1 MQSENEIPTYQ
12 PSIRMVKLFLQ
23 NCNYDI
29 ENKSDEEI
37 LKLYQ
42 DHNLREVMEFQ
53 KEVFDN
59 GFVDITKEI
68 PELLEIA
75 NVIKEDIKGVGDNIS
90 ALYGIIDKYIEKYP
104 YEELKF
110 LIFSGIKK
118 IPLLIVERIIMA
130 KTYQY
135 QEIWLEKIA
144 KNLEVLPIEEKSVLM
159 AKYQSLCDNLTT
171 LFNIYQK
178 SFQEEGIA
186 KMREVAQNKLAILKN
201 FSPQLLEAT
210 YRAYYNESEEKLKL
224 VNEIL
229 EYTQSYPKAFL
240 KNQSMERLMNLK
252 KEIIGRREE
261 EAQSKRLVFE
271 HIKALEESMAE
282 TNDSNFDAACMNAIS
297 DLNNIE
303 LQKVVDYIGSKNKFF
318 VNRFEEVAKRFR
330 SKVNAKVF

>member
-1 MQSENEIPTYQ
+1 MQSEGDIPSYE
-12 PSIRMVKLFLQ
+12 PSIQMVKLFLQ

-37 LKLYQ
+37 LRLYQ
-42 DHNLREVMEFQ
+42 EHNSREVMEFQ

-59 GFVDITKEI
+59 GFIDMAKEM

-75 NVIKEDIKGVGDNIS
+75 NVIKEDIRKVGDDVS

-118 IPLLIVERIIMA
+118 IPLLIVERVVKA
-130 KTYQY
+130 KSYQY

-144 KNLEVLPIEEKSVLM
+144 KNLEVLPIEERSVLM
-159 AKYQSLCDNLTT
+159 AKYQSLCDNLTV
-171 LFNIYQK
+171 LFGIYQQ
-178 SFQEEGIA
+178 SFQKEEITR
-186 KMREVAQNKLAILKN
+186 MQEVAQNKLMILKN
-201 FSPQLLEAT
+201 FSPQLLEAN
-210 YRAYYNESEEKLKL
+210 YKAYYNESKEKLEL

-229 EYTQSYPKAFL
+229 KYTQTYPKVFL
-240 KNQSMERLMNLK
+240 KNQSMERLNNLK
-252 KEIIGRREE
+252 KEIISRKEE
-261 EAQSKRLVFE
+261 EAQSKKLVFE
-271 HIKALEESMAE
+271 HIRALEESMAE
-282 TNDSNFDAACMNAIS
+282 TNDSNFDAACMSAIN